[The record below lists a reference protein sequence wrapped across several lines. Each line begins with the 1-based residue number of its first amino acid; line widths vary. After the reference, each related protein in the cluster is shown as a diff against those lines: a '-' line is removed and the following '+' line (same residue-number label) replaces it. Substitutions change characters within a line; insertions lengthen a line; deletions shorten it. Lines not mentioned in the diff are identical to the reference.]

1 LRKKKKRF
9 RMACKTTRAMTE
21 DQIKAL
27 KTICLASRH
36 PHRNH
41 ALVSMGI
48 GGAMRIG
55 ELVSLSLD
63 QVLDPKGRPKNVFF
77 LRPDQSKSKV
87 EGTIY
92 LTPKAFDSLKSYLKT
107 IDLSDRSRPLFSSQK
122 GGFMTACYGT
132 QLIRKLMDRAGLGK
146 EYGSH
151 SMRKSWA
158 SKAMKQGINPMVVSR
173 GLRHGKG
180 KGCLAT
186 TTRYVQMLGTDM
198 EDAVANLDI

>member
-1 LRKKKKRF
+1 
-9 RMACKTTRAMTE
+9 MACKTTRAMTE
-21 DQIKAL
+21 DQIQTL
-27 KTICLASRH
+27 KDVCLASRH

-41 ALVSMGI
+41 ALISMGI

-63 QVLDPKGRPKNVFF
+63 QVLDPKGRPKNVFS
-77 LRPDQSKSKV
+77 LRPDQSKNGV
-87 EGTIY
+87 GGTIY
-92 LTPKAFDSLKSYLKT
+92 LTKSAFKALQKYLDTMDSK
-107 IDLSDRSRPLFSSQK
+107 DRTKPLFPSQK
-122 GGFMTACYGT
+122 GGFMTACYGS
-132 QLIRKLMDRAGLGK
+132 QLVTKLMKRAGLGP

-158 SKAMKQGINPMVVSR
+158 TKATKQGLNPMVVSR

-186 TTRYVQMLGTDM
+186 TTRYVQLMGADM
-198 EDAVANLDI
+198 EDAIATLDI